1 RRGRAG
7 RRSSP
12 RAARRH
18 RGRTRPGCRPSGST
32 GSEKRTWGYGT
43 PVRTRPDFWWGTG
56 ASSTQAEGAAPASD
70 WYAMER
76 AGRVPPSGD
85 GNGFAS
91 RYAEDFALY
100 AQYGLPHHR
109 LSIEWA
115 RLEPEEGKR
124 DDAAIEHYVSVLT
137 AARD

>member
-1 RRGRAG
+1 MAQRGSHVTFG
-7 RRSSP
+7 
-12 RAARRH
+12 
-18 RGRTRPGCRPSGST
+18 
-32 GSEKRTWGYGT
+32 
-43 PVRTRPDFWWGTG
+43 PDFWWGTG

-76 AGRVPPSGD
+76 AGRVPPSGE
-85 GNGFAS
+85 GNGVAA

-100 AQYGLPHHR
+100 AQYGLAHHR

-115 RLEPEEGKR
+115 RVEPEEGKR
-124 DDAAIEHYVSVLT
+124 DDAAVEYYVSVLT